1 MGHSAAQLLAPGA
14 PVGAA
19 ATTTKSNASAA
30 STARLGEQ
38 PAGSTVVVDHLDG
51 ALDATAVRLMEMGL
65 VPGAVVTITRAA
77 PFGDPLEIAVCGTR
91 LCLRRL
97 DARRFVVVDGGA
109 M

>member
-14 PVGAA
+14 PVAG
-19 ATTTKSNASAA
+19 TTTAKVTALKQ
-30 STARLGEQ
+30 ARLGEQ
-38 PAGSTVVVDHLDG
+38 PAGSTVVVEHLDG

-91 LCLRRL
+91 LCLRRH

>member
-1 MGHSAAQLLAPGA
+1 MGHPAAQLLAPGA
-14 PVGAA
+14 PTRA
-19 ATTTKSNASAA
+19 ATTTTTT
-30 STARLGEQ
+30 STAAAKTRLGEQ
-38 PAGSTVVVDHLDG
+38 PPGSTVVVEHLDG

-91 LCLRRL
+91 LCLRRD

>member
-19 ATTTKSNASAA
+19 ATTANPAPRPAQK
-30 STARLGEQ
+30 RLGEQ
-38 PAGSTVVVDHLDG
+38 PPGWSVVVEHVDG

-65 VPGAVVTITRAA
+65 VPGAVVTVVRAA

-91 LCLRRL
+91 LCLRRH
-97 DARRFVVVDGGA
+97 DAQRFVVVDGGA

>member
-19 ATTTKSNASAA
+19 ATTSAPGTTKQ
-30 STARLGEQ
+30 ARLGEQ
-38 PAGSTVVVDHLDG
+38 PPGSTVTVEHLDG

-77 PFGDPLEIAVCGTR
+77 PFGDPLEVAVCGTR
-91 LCLRRL
+91 LCLRRH

>member
-1 MGHSAAQLLAPGA
+1 MGHSAAQLLATGA

-19 ATTTKSNASAA
+19 TTTSKATASKQ
-30 STARLGEQ
+30 ARLGEQ
-38 PAGSTVVVDHLDG
+38 PPGSTVVVEHLDG

-91 LCLRRL
+91 LCLRRH
-97 DARRFVVVDGGA
+97 DARRFVVVDGGV

>member
-1 MGHSAAQLLAPGA
+1 MGHSAAPLLAPEA
-14 PVGAA
+14 PVTA
-19 ATTTKSNASAA
+19 ATTTSRPPLARQ
-30 STARLGEQ
+30 TRLGEQ
-38 PAGSTVVVDHLDG
+38 QPGSTVVVEHLDG
-51 ALDATAVRLMEMGL
+51 ALDATAIRLMEMGL

-91 LCLRRL
+91 LCLRRH